1 MRYSKSVAPDKP
13 AFMYFAP
20 GAAHA
25 PHHSPRDWREKF
37 KGKFDAGWDAVREET
52 YRRQL
57 EMGIIPPDTEL
68 TPRPEWVQPWESLS
82 ADEKTLYARFMENFA
97 GYLAFTDHECGRLL
111 DAVKELPDGDN
122 TLVFYIVGDN
132 GASSKGGFSGTAN
145 EVMNLNGV
153 PSSLADT
160 MKILDEIGEPHTEPH
175 YPLGWAWAGNAP
187 FQWVKQVASHLGG
200 TRNPMVVSWPA
211 KIKDT
216 GSMRSQFTHLIDIA
230 STILDVAKIP
240 APESVNGV
248 EQKPMDGVSIAST
261 FYDAA
266 ARPVRER
273 QYFEIFTNRAIY
285 DKGWIACAQH
295 SLPWRQDLATA
306 HW

>member
-1 MRYSKSVAPDKP
+1 
-13 AFMYFAP
+13 
-20 GAAHA
+20 
-25 PHHSPRDWREKF
+25 
-37 KGKFDAGWDAVREET
+37 
-52 YRRQL
+52 
-57 EMGIIPPDTEL
+57 
-68 TPRPEWVQPWESLS
+68 
-82 ADEKTLYARFMENFA
+82 MENFA

-111 DAVKELPDGDN
+111 DAVKELPDADN

-132 GASSKGGFSGTAN
+132 GASSEGGFSGTAN

-160 MKILDEIGEPHTEPH
+160 MRILDEIGEPHTEPH

-216 GSMRSQFTHLIDIA
+216 GTMRSQFTHLIDIA
-230 STILDVAKIP
+230 STILDVAQIP
-240 APESVNGV
+240 APQSVNGV

-261 FYDAA
+261 FYDAE

-295 SLPWRQDLATA
+295 SLPWRQDLAPA
-306 HW
+306 HWENDRWELYNIDEDFSEAKDLAAQFPDKLAELKAIFDEEAEKNHVYPLDDRGAGRLAVPKPSPG